1 MVYFMCGL
9 LTTIRREIVN
19 MKKFVAI
26 LLVLALLVAIS
37 APAFAV
43 AYPTIHLRSATTQ
56 YARRGSTAKFK
67 FYLNSGSYTRVS
79 GRYRAM
85 YDVNVYRNATN
96 RKYATGGVYFTGNLN
111 HTMKWAI
118 PSGTPKGQYNVI
130 YRVLYRDNI
139 HSDKWFYRNQ
149 YICYLIVR

>member
-1 MVYFMCGL
+1 
-9 LTTIRREIVN
+9 
-19 MKKFVAI
+19 MKRFVAV
-26 LLVLALLVAIS
+26 LLVLVLIVSIS

-43 AYPTIHLRSATTQ
+43 SYPTIRLRSATTQ

-85 YDVNVYRNATN
+85 YDVNVYRNATG

-111 HTMKWAI
+111 HTMKWII